1 MWTDLLH
8 THGYWLLALGCLLE
22 GETVLVLAGLAAHRG
37 VLDPVTVVAIA
48 AIAGFAGDQALF
60 WLGRRHG
67 DSVLARWPAAA
78 AQSARLNA
86 LLARWHDGVV
96 VGVRFA
102 YGLRIAGP
110 LLLGMA
116 GPSARRFAVFNAAG
130 ALSWAL
136 TFGAVGWFFGAAA
149 EALLGELRHVEGWL
163 FVALAAIVLLAG
175 LGRRWRQ
182 ARRGGHAGAGR

>member
-1 MWTDLLH
+1 MWTDLLQ

-37 VLDPVTVVAIA
+37 LLDPVAVVAIGA
-48 AIAGFAGDQALF
+48 SAGFAGDQLLF
-60 WLGRRHG
+60 WVGRRHG
-67 DSVLARWPAAA
+67 ARVLARWPRAA

-110 LLLGMA
+110 LLLGLSDLRA
-116 GPSARRFAVFNAAG
+116 SRFALLNAVG
-130 ALSWAL
+130 ACVWAL
-136 TFGAVGWFFGAAA
+136 AFGTIGWFFGAAA
-149 EALLGELRHVEGWL
+149 EALLGELHHVEGWL
-163 FVALAAIVLLAG
+163 FVALAAAMALAW
-175 LGRRWRQ
+175 LARRWQ
-182 ARRGGHAGAGR
+182 ARRRAGCGA